1 MNNTGWK
8 VTPLGWI
15 ALATITGLAVY
26 FLSKGLPYVML
37 GKRSNVTLD
46 KKTEE

>member
-1 MNNTGWK
+1 MNGNGWK

-26 FLSKGLPYVML
+26 FLSKSL
-37 GKRSNVTLD
+37 RNVTLD
-46 KKTEE
+46 KQTKE